1 MSALM
6 KRFLEHRLKL
16 RMLRAMDMI
25 EKHHS
30 LLHAAHA
37 LGVTQPALTRT
48 LKEAEEV
55 LGGRLFERHA
65 RGVRPTAFGNVAC
78 AAARR
83 VLLEVERLD
92 HHLDQFLAG
101 EASVV
106 SVGATPPAA
115 IGILPDIYE
124 TLRHGAPEIRISLTQ
139 GRTEDLIPL
148 LAAGEIEMI
157 VGRLPMSDD
166 ASEFVREIL
175 YNEPLSVLAGA
186 RHPIF
191 AEETV
196 TIETVR
202 KYTCILPTMSKHV
215 EREIGVLAEKL
226 SLTIALR
233 SIPQPFLR
241 ELLHESDHVTIS
253 PHFTMAGDLRRG
265 TIRRVDFDLPS
276 PPRPAGLL
284 IRPEDTMRPSTQ
296 KVYSA
301 LLDYF
306 RALQP

>member
-1 MSALM
+1 M

-25 EKHHS
+25 EKHNS

-48 LKEAEEV
+48 LKAAEEV

-115 IGILPDIYE
+115 IGILPNIYE
-124 TLRHGAPEIRISLTQ
+124 TLRHTAPDIRISLTQ
-139 GRTEDLIPL
+139 GRTEDLLPL

-157 VGRLPMSDD
+157 VGRLPPLED
-166 ASEFVREIL
+166 ATEFVREIL
-175 YNEPLSVLAGA
+175 YDEPLSVLAGA
-186 RHPIF
+186 GHPIF
-191 AEETV
+191 SQETV
-196 TIETVR
+196 DREILR
-202 KYTCILPTMSKHV
+202 RYACILPTMSRHV
-215 EREIGVLAEKL
+215 EREIDAVAARL

-284 IRPEDTMRPSTQ
+284 IRLEDSMRPSTRR
-296 KVYSA
+296 VYSVM
-301 LLDYF
+301 LDYF
-306 RALQP
+306 RTLRS

>member
-1 MSALM
+1 
-6 KRFLEHRLKL
+6 
-16 RMLRAMDMI
+16 MDMI
-25 EKHHS
+25 EKHQS
-30 LLHAAHA
+30 LLRAAHA

-48 LKEAEEV
+48 LKEAEDV
-55 LGGRLFERHA
+55 LGGRIFERHA

-124 TLRHGAPEIRISLTQ
+124 TLRNTAPEIRISLTQ
-139 GRTEDLIPL
+139 GRTEDLMPL

-157 VGRLPMSDD
+157 IGRLPPSED

-175 YNEPLSVLAGA
+175 YNEPISVLAGA

-191 AEETV
+191 EHETIDV
-196 TIETVR
+196 ETLR
-202 KYTCILPTMSKHV
+202 QYTYILPTMSRPV
-215 EREIGVLAEKL
+215 EREIDVVATKL
-226 SLTIALR
+226 SLTITLR
-233 SIPQPFLR
+233 SSAQPFLR
-241 ELLHESDHVTIS
+241 ELLHASDHLTIS

-265 TIRRVDFDLPS
+265 TIRRVAFDLPS

-284 IRPEDTMRPSTQ
+284 TRPEDGMRPTTQ
-296 KVYSA
+296 RVYSA
-301 LLDYF
+301 LLEYF
-306 RALQP
+306 RSLQAAE